1 MIRRPLTVSIVGLLA
16 LAAFLI
22 AGWTESGRAQLASG
36 SGASDG
42 RIVFGGQAPDPGV
55 YDDRIV
61 FGQSA
66 ALEGPAAEL
75 GLEIREGIV
84 AAFDEVNAAGGVH
97 GRRLELISY
106 DDGYE
111 PETAIANT
119 MQLIDEDQVFALIGA
134 VGTPTS
140 MATAPIAAEAG
151 VPFIGPLTGAEF
163 LRDATLDGVVNVR
176 ASYFQEAEQ
185 IVDWL
190 VTDRDIRDIAV
201 LYQDDSFGRAG
212 LAGVRQALERRGLST
227 VSEGAYPRNTT
238 AVRRALLAIRA
249 GAPEAIIIAGA
260 YQPTAAFIQWA
271 RLLDLD
277 SIFVSLSFVGSQA
290 LAEALGPLPEGVEP
304 DTYISQVV
312 PPPDGDDVPI
322 LDRYRSAMLA
332 SNGQDEPSFVSLEGY
347 IAGRLVTTVLES
359 LDDAPT
365 RDEFLTALSERG
377 QFDIDG
383 FTFDFS
389 ATDNQGSDS
398 VFLTIIDDTGQVVSL
413 DRAAP

>member
-1 MIRRPLTVSIVGLLA
+1 MARRHLILSIGGLLT
-16 LAAFLI
+16 LAMCLMPAWPQQ
-22 AGWTESGRAQLASG
+22 ARAQQATG
-36 SGASDG
+36 SSDG
-42 RIVFGGQAPDPGV
+42 GIVFGQPVSSPGV
-55 YDDRIV
+55 FDDRIV

-66 ALEGPAAEL
+66 ALAGPAAEL
-75 GLEIREGIV
+75 GQEIREGIL
-84 AAFDEVNAAGGVH
+84 AAFDEVNASGGIH

-111 PETAIANT
+111 PEVAIANT
-119 MQLIDEDQVFALIGA
+119 LQLIETDAVFALIGA

-163 LRDATLDGVVNVR
+163 LRDPALEGVVNVR

-190 VTDRDIRDIAV
+190 VADRGIRDIAV

-212 LAGVRQALERRGLST
+212 LAGVRQALARRGLDT

-249 GAPEAIIIAGA
+249 GAPEAVIIAGA

-277 SIFVSLSFVGSQA
+277 TIFVSLSFVGSQA
-290 LAEALGPLPEGVEP
+290 LAEALGPLPAGTEP

-312 PPPDGDDVPI
+312 PPPDGDDVPV
-322 LDRYRSAMLA
+322 LGRYRAAMQA
-332 SNGQDEPSFVSLEGY
+332 VNAQDEPSFVSLEGY
-347 IAGRLVTTVLES
+347 LAGRLVIAVLQS
-359 LDDAPT
+359 IDGTPT
-365 RDEFLTALSERG
+365 RGAFLDALGEHG

-383 FTFDFS
+383 FALDFS
-389 ATDNQGSDS
+389 VGDNQGSDS
-398 VFLTIIDDTGQVVSL
+398 VFLTIIDDAGDVVSL